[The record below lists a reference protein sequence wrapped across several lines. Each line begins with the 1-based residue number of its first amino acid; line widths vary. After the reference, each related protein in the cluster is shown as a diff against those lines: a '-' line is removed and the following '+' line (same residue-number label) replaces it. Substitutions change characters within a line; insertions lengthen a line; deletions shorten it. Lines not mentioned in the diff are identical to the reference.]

1 MAAHCECDAQP
12 RTTEGAPALPSEPE
26 TENIAP
32 AQRAPGQELL
42 GDEDVSF
49 LQRAPASSVQWQ
61 CLLYDGGYWSDY
73 DKRDGAKIEAAWQED
88 KKSVMLGTA
97 DEDGLWTI
105 NLVAMVQETIKTGTR
120 RTIRRVVVTHGI

>member
-1 MAAHCECDAQP
+1 MAAHCERDAP
-12 RTTEGAPALPSEPE
+12 PGTTEGAPALPSEPE

-32 AQRAPGQELL
+32 AQRAPGRELP

-73 DKRDGAKIEAAWQED
+73 DRTDGAKIEAAFQEE
-88 KKSVMLGTA
+88 KGSVMLGTA
-97 DEDGLWTI
+97 DEDDQWQI
-105 NLVAMVQETIKTGTR
+105 NFIAMVQITIKTETR
-120 RTIRRVVVTHGI
+120 RSIRRVLITHR